1 MGLSHWDGGSWR
13 ILVPPSLSRLL
24 APRPKEEEKGE
35 GEKKKISPSSAPFP
49 SSSVQHRPPPSH
61 LPTSVFF
68 SSSLPHDLHILRT
81 PSPLPPIGTGGGES

>member
-1 MGLSHWDGGSWR
+1 MGLSCWDGGTR
-13 ILVPPSLSRLL
+13 ILQLPPSLSRLL

-35 GEKKKISPSSAPFP
+35 GEKKRISPSSAPFP

-68 SSSLPHDLHILRT
+68 SSSPPHDLHIHRT
-81 PSPLPPIGTGGGES
+81 PSPLPPIGTGGGGS